1 MSAVTG
7 GRITR
12 TPLLAG
18 NWKMHGARREAVALA
33 SALAKDV
40 GHIAGREVLVAPP
53 FTALEAVGQAIAGTS
68 IRLSAQNL
76 HWEPKGAFT
85 GEISPPLAVEAGAA
99 WALVGHSERR
109 HKFGETDEETGRK
122 VRAVLAAGL
131 APMLCV
137 GELLEERQAGRTEE
151 VVLRQLTAGMAGL
164 DAASTARVAI
174 AYEPV
179 WAIGTGVNAT
189 PADAAAVH
197 RSIRRWLVERSPKAA
212 RPAILYGGSVN
223 PGNAAAL
230 LAEEELDGVLV
241 GGASLEAES
250 WLKILGAP
258 RPAR

>member
-1 MSAVTG
+1 MSRLIFA
-7 GRITR
+7 
-12 TPLLAG
+12 A
-18 NWKMHGARREAVALA
+18 NWKMHHGPAQAGTLVREILSRWRPQPDREVIFFPPALSLPAVVAELR
-33 SALAKDV
+33 S
-40 GHIAGREVLVAPP
+40 AGRRDLA
-53 FTALEAVGQAIAGTS
+53 AGV
-68 IRLSAQNL
+68 QNV
-76 HWEPKGAFT
+76 HWVPKGAFT
-85 GEISPPLAVEAGAA
+85 GEISAPLAVEAGAA